1 MLLLYQEEI
10 IHIWHLFFDC
20 QYNSHTLYSHSP
32 STYSLRPQKAP
43 SPKGCRPNILPACRI
58 WELIGKWKRV
68 MLCKFLWLV
77 GWVIVLLWLI
87 WIFQNGVVFNRYI
100 EEETVFHCLY
110 VHQLASWLYKIYF
123 NDNKIWRRWQLV
135 PRSHNRLPGVYVYV
149 TLLVATANMLGIRMC
164 FLVNRWSVVGATTFW
179 SLFILS
185 F

>member
-32 STYSLRPQKAP
+32 STYSLHPRKNVVLLYFLHVE
-43 SPKGCRPNILPACRI
+43 SGNWSVSERESCF
-58 WELIGKWKRV
+58 
-68 MLCKFLWLV
+68 CKFLWLV

-135 PRSHNRLPGVYVYV
+135 PRSHNRLLGVYVYV

-164 FLVNRWSVVGATTFW
+164 FLVNRWSIVGATTLW